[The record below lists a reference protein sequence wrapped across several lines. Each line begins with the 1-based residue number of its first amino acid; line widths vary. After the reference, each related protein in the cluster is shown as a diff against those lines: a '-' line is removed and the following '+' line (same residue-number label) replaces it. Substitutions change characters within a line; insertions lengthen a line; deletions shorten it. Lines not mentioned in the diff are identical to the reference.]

1 MEMENINKVLV
12 TLTMWGYSEKTRQII
27 KKKMEE
33 GVEHHFRNGMMLSE
47 LIYSMSQN
55 KMENLIEE
63 IKNHNFD
70 NGNYVIKEGLEVSFD
85 GDVFKLE
92 LPNEVVVFE
101 QLEELKEYEFL
112 I

>member
-1 MEMENINKVLV
+1 
-12 TLTMWGYSEKTRQII
+12 
-27 KKKMEE
+27 
-33 GVEHHFRNGMMLSE
+33 
-47 LIYSMSQN
+47 
-55 KMENLIEE
+55 MENLIEE